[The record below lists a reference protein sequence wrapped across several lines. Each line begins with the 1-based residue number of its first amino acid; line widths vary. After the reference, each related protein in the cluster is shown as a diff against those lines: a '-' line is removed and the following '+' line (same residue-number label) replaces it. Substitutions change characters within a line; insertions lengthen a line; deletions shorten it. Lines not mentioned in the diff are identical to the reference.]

1 VGEPENDIYKS
12 QKKHKTEVAS
22 DALNALLTAAGF
34 DASDLQIALEAIK
47 AAKEHS
53 KKEDEGEYKF
63 YLEKTLIYEDR
74 DAFIYQRA
82 TSKRKIWYLRMY
94 DDKKSKPVVKSLKT
108 ADKIQALATA
118 RIMYIDI
125 KGKINRGERLK
136 SITIPELIEMW
147 DKKLQDNISDIPK
160 TGITPEHYRMKKYFL
175 KNYLEFSTEMRLIKT
190 PIDKIESYRTRDF
203 GKWLFARPRRD
214 RKDGRK
220 SEELIN
226 NNISEITRMYHQ
238 MAIRDKWMN
247 ADNMPQFDKIKYQAD
262 EGYKRDI
269 MDEEQYE
276 KFWKYMEYK
285 YCRDKAAKEIELEL
299 RKIFKEFILIM
310 ANCGNRPKELLG
322 LKYKEIT
329 SNPSWDKETA
339 NTHIMMKIRK
349 ENSKTGRGRICVSP
363 IKKRIDRIISSYK
376 KIGITHGPDDYLFL
390 NPKSKTRGMY
400 CRQNMYQRL
409 KRVLRDSGLQD
420 EFDKVGYSISLYSF
434 RHQYACWR
442 LRYGDV
448 PIYLLAKQ
456 MGTSIQKIETTYG
469 HIEVEQQ
476 VEKITKAQGLIR
488 NTGFILDTPE
498 VYEENAEQG

>member
-1 VGEPENDIYKS
+1 MSDRSNDIHKS
-12 QKKHKTEVAS
+12 QEKHRTEVAT
-22 DALNALLTAAGF
+22 DALNALLSAAGF
-34 DASDLQIALEAIK
+34 DAGDLQIALEAIK
-47 AAKEHS
+47 AAKEQS
-53 KKEDEGEYKF
+53 TNEDENEYKF
-63 YLEKTLIYEDR
+63 YLDKTLIYEDR

-82 TSKRKIWYLRMY
+82 TSKRRIWYLRIY
-94 DDKKSKPVVKSLKT
+94 DGRKSKPVVKSLKT

-125 KGKINRGERLK
+125 KGKIDRGERLK
-136 SITIPELIEMW
+136 SITIPELIDLW
-147 DKKLQDNISDIPK
+147 DKKLQGNISDIPK
-160 TGITPEHYRMKKYFL
+160 TGITPDHYRMKKYFL
-175 KNYLEFSTEMRLIKT
+175 KNYLEFSTETGLTKT
-190 PIDKIESYRTRDF
+190 PIDKIESYKTRDF
-203 GKWLFARPRRD
+203 GKWLFTRPRRD
-214 RKDGRK
+214 RREGRK

-226 NNISEITRMYHQ
+226 NNISEIARMYQ
-238 MAIRDKWMN
+238 QLAIRDKWMN
-247 ADNMPQFDKIKYQAD
+247 ADNMPQFDKLKQQAD

-285 YCRDKAAKEIELEL
+285 YCRDRTEKEIELEL

-329 SNPSWDKETA
+329 SNSNWDKKTA
-339 NTHIMMKIRK
+339 ETHIMMKIRK

-376 KIGITHGPDDYLFL
+376 KIGITHEPDDYLFL
-390 NPKSKTRGMY
+390 NPKSKTKGMY

-409 KRVLRDSGLQD
+409 KRVLQDSGLQE
-420 EFDKVGYSISLYSF
+420 EFDKLGCRISLYSF

-456 MGTSIQKIETTYG
+456 MGTSIQKVEAVYG

-476 VEKITKAQGLIR
+476 VEKITKAQGLIAT
-488 NTGFILDTPE
+488 TGFVLETPE
-498 VYEENAEQG
+498 VYEDNAE